1 MFGKVKKILGIE
13 SVKVEVQNLEKFHP
27 QMPELKGE
35 LKFTTQ
41 NDAEIEFITMK
52 VVEKYSRGRKESLL
66 IDEYEIG
73 NIILNEKFTIG
84 KQEIIE
90 IPFTVPV
97 VHAQSEMD
105 QMADQNFLLRGPI
118 KLAKWLKRVKSS
130 YRLSVEVK
138 VKGTKLSP
146 YVEVEL

>member
-13 SVKVEVQNLEKFHP
+13 SVKVEVQKLDKFNP
-27 QMPELKGE
+27 KMTELTGE
-35 LKFTTQ
+35 LRFTTQ

-73 NIILNEKFTIG
+73 NIILNEKFSIG

-97 VHAQSEMD
+97 VFAQSEMD
-105 QMADQNFLLRGPI
+105 QMAEQNFLLRGPI

-146 YVEVEL
+146 YIEVEL

>member
-13 SVKVEVQNLEKFHP
+13 SVKVEVQKLDKFNP
-27 QMPELKGE
+27 KMTELTGE
-35 LKFTTQ
+35 LRFTTQ

-52 VVEKYSRGRKESLL
+52 VVEKYSRGRKDSLL

-73 NIILNEKFTIG
+73 NIILNEKFSIG

-97 VHAQSEMD
+97 VFAQSEMD
-105 QMADQNFLLRGPI
+105 QMAEQNFLLRGPI

-146 YVEVEL
+146 YIEVEL

>member
-35 LKFTTQ
+35 LKFSTQ